1 MEELLI
7 PEELIEFLK
16 IHKVT
21 LYCLIKEDKI
31 SAIEI
36 GKQLRFNKR
45 NTLKINFDREK

>member
-21 LYCLIKEDKI
+21 LYCLIKEGKI

-45 NTLKINFDREK
+45 NTFKNSS